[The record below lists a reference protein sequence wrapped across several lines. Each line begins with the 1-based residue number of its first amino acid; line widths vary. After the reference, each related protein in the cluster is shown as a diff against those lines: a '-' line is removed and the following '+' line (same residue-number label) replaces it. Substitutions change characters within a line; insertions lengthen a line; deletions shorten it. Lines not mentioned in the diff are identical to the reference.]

1 MENIIMEYSTLTD
14 QMNELLN
21 SQDDWTNIPGNLS
34 KIIETTAGYAWGI
47 GQNKLFKCALP
58 CKGNWVSQDFD
69 GTILDIAADDFLY
82 VLYTSNGTFL
92 KIYNN
97 TEWITIPFKEEDTLK
112 NIYVTSSYIWG
123 QGTQKWKLPKPG
135 TTGNWM
141 LVPDTSN
148 TQITSSSLNALYGI
162 DSTGKAWKTD
172 ETLKSGWSLLPQFKG
187 MLTGLIGTKDPN
199 LYGMTST
206 DIEKCIGQSC
216 TNIQADEPTNIS
228 ITPSNTIWLTSNK
241 SGDLG
246 NIYTKSDIPPIDQ
259 IQTLDL
265 ERDTIVKKTEIDYM
279 NSTYIQ
285 MFYKQIEEIRKLL
298 LNETP
303 KKLNTDEL
311 KEIQNR
317 NTLLTK
323 NLYYLYISIGC
334 LILIILNYIF
344 LSSLLGETSHSIS
357 ILLLIGY
364 FFLIYFIN
372 NGSM

>member
-1 MENIIMEYSTLTD
+1 MEYSTLTD

-34 KIIETTAGYAWGI
+34 KIIETTSGYAWGI

-69 GTILDIAADDFLY
+69 GTILDIAADDSLY

-97 TEWITIPFKEEDTLK
+97 TEWITIPFKENDTLK
-112 NIYVTSSYIWG
+112 NIYLTNSYIWG

-141 LVPDTSN
+141 LVSDTSN
-148 TQITSSSLNALYGI
+148 TQITSASLNALYGV
-162 DSTGKAWKTD
+162 DSSGKAWKTD

-206 DIEKCIGQSC
+206 NIEKCIGQSC

-265 ERDTIVKKTEIDYM
+265 ERDTIVKKKEVDYM
-279 NSTYIQ
+279 NTTYIQ
-285 MFYKQIEEIRKLL
+285 MFYKQIEEIRKLI

-303 KKLNTDEL
+303 TKINTDEV

-334 LILIILNYIF
+334 LLLIILNYIF
-344 LSSLLGETSHSIS
+344 LASIFGETTHSIS
-357 ILLLIGY
+357 ILLLIAY

>member
-1 MENIIMEYSTLTD
+1 MEYSTLTD

-298 LNETP
+298 LNEKP